1 MGLREGAGQS
11 VTYTNNS
18 SSNPKLPLP
27 LVRALNFFFFFSNF
41 ERRFPGTMASFQTFP
56 RKGVALNFAFSPTP
70 TSVTLASPGFLFF
83 KLSSLRGEAEITP
96 FRAVARE
103 L

>member
-1 MGLREGAGQS
+1 
-11 VTYTNNS
+11 
-18 SSNPKLPLP
+18 
-27 LVRALNFFFFFSNF
+27 
-41 ERRFPGTMASFQTFP
+41 MASFQTFP

-96 FRAVARE
+96 LQGGGEGTVSRGGGKVLRGE
-103 L
+103 LGYILPLLQSCLVSSPFSYTVRLL